1 MSAPLQ
7 NPTVDHAPV
16 VLDAISKI
24 YRPDHPELSVKA
36 IDALSF
42 RVERGEALAI
52 IGPSGCGKSSLLHIL
67 GCLDRPTHGRYLLEG
82 RDVSRLSEDERA
94 RVRNRHIGFVFQA
107 FNLLPRMSALENVEL
122 PLLYAATTNTRE
134 KAMHALDRVGLAD
147 RADHRPNELSGGQK
161 QRVAIARALV
171 TEPSIVLG
179 DEPTGALDSVTS
191 GEVLDL
197 MDRLHAEGTTLILV
211 THDLNV
217 ARRVPRVIRMHDGH
231 IVGDGA
237 SAQIVDELLRESAE
251 GLDARP

>member
-1 MSAPLQ
+1 MSDA
-7 NPTVDHAPV
+7 TISPV
-16 VLDAISKI
+16 VLDKVSKI
-24 YRPDHPELSVKA
+24 YQPDNPELSVTA

-67 GCLDRPTHGRYLLEG
+67 GCLDRPTLGHYYLED
-82 RDVSRLSEDERA
+82 RDVSQLSEDQRA
-94 RVRNRHIGFVFQA
+94 RVRNKHIGFVFQA

-122 PLLYAATTNTRE
+122 PLLYGSMTNTKER
-134 KAMHALDRVGLAD
+134 ALHALERVGLAE
-147 RADHRPNELSGGQK
+147 RAGHRPNELSGGQK

-171 TEPSIVLG
+171 TEPSIILA

-191 GEVLDL
+191 REVLEL

-231 IVGDGA
+231 IVGDGP
-237 SAQIVDELLRESAE
+237 SAQVVDELLRQSAG
-251 GLDARP
+251 GLDVSS